1 MFLHRM
7 KSSMALAIFFEPA
20 SGKDFE
26 DSSPVLYFNLIAV
39 DPQADLAGSCR
50 RFPDKRTVEI
60 PVTHQ

>member
-1 MFLHRM
+1 
-7 KSSMALAIFFEPA
+7 MALAIFFEPA

-50 RFPDKRTVEI
+50 RFPDNRTVEI